1 MYRRVVV
8 GIVWVVMLI
17 AVVEYYYFAY
27 LPINPNTKRVVV
39 FGKLLSVIVTL
50 SLSHGFFMNFDSLHY

>member
-1 MYRRVVV
+1 MRVYRRVVF

-27 LPINPNTKRVVV
+27 LPINPHTKRVVV
-39 FGKLLSVIVTL
+39 FGKLLYFITFPR
-50 SLSHGFFMNFDSLHY
+50 FFMNFDALHY